1 MDVRYKVAEECAG
14 HGQGPDDVALVA
26 PVLQVD
32 QPLSQLTQLQY
43 NNNQLVILCI
53 YSLRLTKALIS

>member
-43 NNNQLVILCI
+43 NNNQLVIL
-53 YSLRLTKALIS
+53 